1 MSGTDDAA
9 QGYIDAIDV
18 EHRPLFDRL
27 HQLILTSYPE
37 ATVGL
42 SYQMPTY
49 KVGRRR
55 IHLGVWNHG
64 VSLYGWQSDRS
75 AGFTDRHPEL
85 ITGKGTIQLRAEQAA
100 GIPDAELL
108 ELVRGVLDP

>member
-1 MSGTDDAA
+1 MSDMDEAA
-9 QGYIDAIDV
+9 RAYVDAIAA
-18 EHRPLFDRL
+18 EHRPLFDRV
-27 HQLILTSYPE
+27 HRLILTAHPD

-49 KVGRRR
+49 TVGGRR
-55 IHLGVWNHG
+55 LYVGVWRHG
-64 VSLYGWQSDRS
+64 VSLYGWAADRS
-75 AGFTDRHPEL
+75 AGFTNRHPEL
-85 ITGKGTIQLRAEQAA
+85 VAGKGTIQLRAEQAA